1 MAAAMASEAAVSLS
15 GILAAGQGQVK
26 AKAVFSYTPG
36 SSFVRERGYIDV
48 RILDNTDLFSL
59 NKQYI
64 IQGADR

>member
-36 SSFVRERGYIDV
+36 SSFVRERG
-48 RILDNTDLFSL
+48 
-59 NKQYI
+59 
-64 IQGADR
+64 